1 MIFCNYEGQIE
12 QNSDFES
19 RKGFLLSAYKLL
31 NIMDCSKAPRSK
43 SFIRLYEHLRN
54 QIISDRI
61 IDASDERCIAWMYL
75 RSWGPSACHSLI
87 DKLTEFITED
97 DYNSALLNIMK
108 GPDEHSGEGE
118 GTKDFKVYEFH
129 VNKYFH
135 AFSPFNAL

>member
-108 GPDEHSGEGE
+108 GPDEDNDEGK
-118 GTKDFKVYEFH
+118 GTKDIEVY
-129 VNKYFH
+129 
-135 AFSPFNAL
+135 ALQGPPRTC

>member
-19 RKGFLLSAYKLL
+19 RKGFLSSAYKLL

-43 SFIRLYEHLRN
+43 SLIRLYEHLRN
-54 QIISDRI
+54 QIISYRI

-87 DKLTEFITED
+87 DKLTECITED

-108 GPDEHSGEGE
+108 GPDEDNAEGK
-118 GTKDFKVYEFH
+118 GTKDIEVY
-129 VNKYFH
+129 
-135 AFSPFNAL
+135 ALQGPPRTC